1 MICLGLIK
9 EDPKLRPWFRRRT
22 LIFLSGISSKGFYAL
37 VHFIQRVV
45 PEFQHPFC
53 WNYLMA
59 REHRHVVEYSE
70 GTIEQS
76 DIQVVFRDIA
86 SLRNPS
92 DHPPPSMEIVRH
104 KRGVNFP
111 IGCTL
116 LLPSLHED
124 SY

>member
-1 MICLGLIK
+1 VIRLSFVK

-59 REHRHVVEYSE
+59 CEHRHVVEYSE
-70 GTIEQS
+70 GSIEQS

-104 KRGVNFP
+104 ERGVNFP